1 MFDFLVWQVMFSLIN
16 NGYDLGFMLG
26 DQWRFQEFCSV
37 YSYFTLKKFRVISVY
52 FKCFG
57 TFR

>member
-26 DQWRFQEFCSV
+26 DHSRNFVQCI
-37 YSYFTLKKFRVISVY
+37 LISL
-52 FKCFG
+52 
-57 TFR
+57 